1 MISFFTKYKIIF
13 YLSNFIL
20 ILEYLFPGSL
30 IGCYLYDDCK
40 LQPQITPD
48 YLISDYIISSNH
60 LYAFAILSLIGF
72 FTFKNSKKTQY
83 LSIYLILISI
93 FLELFHNFI
102 PERSFEYSDL
112 FGNLAGV
119 IVVIIVFNLFKK
131 YENLKN

>member
-48 YLISDYIISSNH
+48 YIISSNH
-60 LYAFAILSLIGF
+60 LYAFAVLSLVGF
-72 FTFKNSKKTQY
+72 FTYKNSKKTQY
-83 LSIYLILISI
+83 LAIYLIVISI

-119 IVVIIVFNLFKK
+119 IIVIIVFNLLKI
-131 YENLKN
+131 YENSKN

>member
-1 MISFFTKYKIIF
+1 MVSFFIKYKIIF

-48 YLISDYIISSNH
+48 FIISSNH
-60 LYAFAILSLIGF
+60 FYAFFLLSLIAF
-72 FTFKNSKKTQY
+72 LTVKKTDKIGLLTLY
-83 LSIYLILISI
+83 LVTISTV
-93 FLELFHNFI
+93 LELLHHII

-112 FGNLAGV
+112 FGNLVGV
-119 IVVIIVFNLFKK
+119 IIITIFFNLLKR
-131 YENLKN
+131 YENSKN